1 MKFLRTERFNPQPD
15 RSSQIPSGFST
26 PSNSVDHDRSYSRS
40 SQRYQSP
47 SSPSSMATGA
57 VTTRVDHLLA
67 DQRRLE
73 QEIQEQIKRLKY
85 DYDDI
90 RHQIDRKQSV
100 IHTEVKNIAT
110 HLDDDITQH
119 YNRKQ
124 KIYQD
129 LAVDNR
135 SVGTELERLRA
146 DSDRHPTNKQQL
158 WDNLQQIEYNIQH
171 IRQAVD
177 QYKEIPNALTLAE
190 GQRSLLTP
198 PSVTNVTPYKF
209 VRIDHLS
216 NLEPEAVALAE
227 NNKKILV
234 GICNKLFVLNEFGDT
249 LKIIPIAPSIRGI
262 AVSKKTRLQ
271 HIAYVSHDETVSMI
285 DINSGQTLDC
295 VKGKRKKNVE
305 KKIDDD
311 FCCRFFFLSNRNGFE
326 WRIRN
331 IFTFGY

>member
-1 MKFLRTERFNPQPD
+1 MT
-15 RSSQIPSGFST
+15 T
-26 PSNSVDHDRSYSRS
+26 
-40 SQRYQSP
+40 
-47 SSPSSMATGA
+47 TA

-73 QEIQEQIKRLKY
+73 QEIQDQIKRLKY

-90 RHQIDRKQSV
+90 RHQIDRKQTA
-100 IHTEVKNIAT
+100 IHSEVKTIAS

-119 YNRKQ
+119 YHRKQ

-135 SVGTELERLRA
+135 TVGSELERLRV

-158 WDNLQQIEYNIQH
+158 WDSLQQIESNIQH

-190 GQRSLLTP
+190 GQRNLLTP
-198 PSVTNVTPYKF
+198 PSVTNLTPYKF

-216 NLEPEAVALAE
+216 SLEPEAVALAE

-249 LKIIPIAPSIRGI
+249 LKVIPIAPSIRGI
-262 AVSKKTRLQ
+262 AVSKKNRSQ

-295 VKGKRKKNVE
+295 VKGESEKGRSTRDVE
-305 KKIDDD
+305 
-311 FCCRFFFLSNRNGFE
+311 
-326 WRIRN
+326 
-331 IFTFGY
+331 